1 MISKRDLKIISM
13 RNNGYTFAE
22 ISSKYG
28 ISPQRVQQI
37 CKCPSTKRMH
47 SFGADISNSLY
58 LLLQRNGINNLRE
71 LREWMCIHELT
82 EMKGVGDKRAD
93 LLFHLATD

>member
-1 MISKRDLKIISM
+1 MSERDLQIISM

-22 ISSKYG
+22 ISSKYD

-37 CKCPSTKRMH
+37 CKCPGAKRKH

-58 LLLQRNGINNLRE
+58 LLLKRNGINNLLE
-71 LREWMCIHELT
+71 LKEWMCIHELT
-82 EMKGVGDKRAD
+82 EMKGVGDKKAD
-93 LLFHLATD
+93 ELFHLATN